1 MCPCVDVFA
10 YMRTCICA
18 CLCRVFVLAPRD
30 LMCVLEVV
38 GFKVGPLWMSLL
50 EMDSWE
56 DVGSS
61 FSVEGWG

>member
-1 MCPCVDVFA
+1 
-10 YMRTCICA
+10 
-18 CLCRVFVLAPRD
+18 
-30 LMCVLEVV
+30 MCVLEVV